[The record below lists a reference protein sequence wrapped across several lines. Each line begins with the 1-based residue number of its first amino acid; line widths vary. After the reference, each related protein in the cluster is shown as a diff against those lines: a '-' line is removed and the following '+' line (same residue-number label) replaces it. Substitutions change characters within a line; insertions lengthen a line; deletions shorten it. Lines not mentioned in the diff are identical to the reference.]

1 MKNVGFGIISTLA
14 ALATAALASSH
25 GPVDISKMHRVRYD
39 ARRGSLDGELAE
51 HGRTYV
57 ELNKRAFD
65 FGTTTV
71 CGVNIGGW
79 LVAEPWITPS
89 LFSAVDSRVVDEW
102 TFGQYVPDAESR
114 LQKHWATWITET
126 TFQEIAAVGY
136 LNMVRIPIGYWAV
149 ETSKGEPYV
158 TSDQL
163 QYLTKAVGWAKKY
176 GLKVMID
183 LHGVPGSQNGFD
195 NSGQRLNGNTVY
207 WNANSTNA
215 ARSKAVLVKIAK
227 LYANDAYRN
236 TVVAIE
242 LLNEPASYKSTPDSN
257 APDLLSYYR
266 TFANDAYYAMRYN
279 TASEYNSDLTVAL
292 HDAFQ
297 NLSYWNGAFQPPTY
311 QNVLLDTHRYTM
323 FIPGQNAW
331 SRNERLQSICNL
343 RSELSNSQRNLW
355 TIIGEW
361 TVAPN
366 DCTKWLNGRGR
377 GSRYEDNYE
386 GEPRTGS
393 CYDKT
398 YDASRFSAEYKSLLK
413 AMFDTQTKLYEET
426 TSGWIMWS
434 WSTESSPEWSFKE
447 GLKGGWIPRG
457 SIGPRSSAYC

>member
-183 LHGVPGSQNGFD
+183 LHGVPGSQ
-195 NSGQRLNGNTVY
+195 
-207 WNANSTNA
+207 
-215 ARSKAVLVKIAK
+215 
-227 LYANDAYRN
+227 
-236 TVVAIE
+236 
-242 LLNEPASYKSTPDSN
+242 
-257 APDLLSYYR
+257 
-266 TFANDAYYAMRYN
+266 
-279 TASEYNSDLTVAL
+279 
-292 HDAFQ
+292 
-297 NLSYWNGAFQPPTY
+297 
-311 QNVLLDTHRYTM
+311 
-323 FIPGQNAW
+323 
-331 SRNERLQSICNL
+331 
-343 RSELSNSQRNLW
+343 
-355 TIIGEW
+355 
-361 TVAPN
+361 
-366 DCTKWLNGRGR
+366 
-377 GSRYEDNYE
+377 
-386 GEPRTGS
+386 
-393 CYDKT
+393 
-398 YDASRFSAEYKSLLK
+398 
-413 AMFDTQTKLYEET
+413 
-426 TSGWIMWS
+426 
-434 WSTESSPEWSFKE
+434 
-447 GLKGGWIPRG
+447 
-457 SIGPRSSAYC
+457 